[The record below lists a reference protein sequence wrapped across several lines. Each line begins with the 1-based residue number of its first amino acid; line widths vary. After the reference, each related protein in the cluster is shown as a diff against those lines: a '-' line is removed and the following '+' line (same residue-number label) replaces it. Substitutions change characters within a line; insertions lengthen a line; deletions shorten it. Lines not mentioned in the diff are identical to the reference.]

1 MRTALID
8 AFAPFY
14 VMRLLHIISPSTAQE
29 YVVMLR
35 QTIGRHH
42 VWVLTTMVVM
52 VAATIGISAATGK
65 VERSPECEHL
75 ARLVAGREHSM
86 LDSQRFRETEQQ
98 AYGVCA
104 RDPAAFRK
112 LIRTS

>member
-1 MRTALID
+1 
-8 AFAPFY
+8 
-14 VMRLLHIISPSTAQE
+14 
-29 YVVMLR
+29 MLR
-35 QTIGRHH
+35 QAIGRHH
-42 VWVLTTMVVM
+42 ALVLTTMGIMVV
-52 VAATIGISAATGK
+52 ATIGISAATGK
-65 VERSPECEHL
+65 VERSPECAHL
-75 ARLVAGREHSM
+75 ARLVAGREHSI

>member
-1 MRTALID
+1 
-8 AFAPFY
+8 
-14 VMRLLHIISPSTAQE
+14 
-29 YVVMLR
+29 MLR
-35 QTIGRHH
+35 QTIGHH
-42 VWVLTTMVVM
+42 HAWVLTTMGAMVV
-52 VAATIGISAATGK
+52 ATIGISAATGK
-65 VERSPECEHL
+65 VERSPECAHL